1 MSKFKFVTLSILGI
15 LTLGLVSGC
24 GPKEDIPT
32 EFSRTNPRIIDEISL
47 ESEPVKLKKPFTIL
61 TEEGETPEE
70 LKYENATLNTNEF
83 ENLYEAIRIAGQ
95 NATNSNK
102 LQVQDANFTQV
113 FIRQRASNWFVF
125 DGHDYIGTDASK
137 GAKEYIDA
145 NSDAY
150 AITGSG
156 SQYAYLGREDY
167 VSEMSLQ
174 ENKLELNAGAYNY
187 MFSKNGVGQG
197 ENQTNI
203 NGFSYVDATVRLS
216 EMKYRPSTDGDGWN
230 AYIFINLGA
239 GISADLGLIGNLMGD
254 TVQWRLFRNCQ
265 SQTHSSQ
272 GFLTFPDLGTV
283 TESTH
288 YDPTTGEYSGFDDLH
303 FEVVGLSYGWI
314 LNITNLRTGQVF
326 TLNDL
331 HYEEDGTTP
340 LVENSE
346 QCYFTVL
353 VASSYCPVVGTV
365 WNWDC
370 GASTTNVLWE
380 NITMQRYVDDN
391 IETYRNATEDKK
403 VLFTPD
409 SEYLRDGY
417 SQGAFAASFE
427 FGTYEE
433 DGTYASGAT
442 YQKGDHYLSQ
452 TVSYTNP
459 WEE

>member
-1 MSKFKFVTLSILGI
+1 MSKFKFITLSILGI

-32 EFSRTNPRIIDEISL
+32 EFSRTNPRIINEISL
-47 ESEPVKLKKPFTIL
+47 ESEPVKLKKPFIIL

-70 LKYENATLNTNEF
+70 LQYENVTLNTNEF

-125 DGHDYIGTDASK
+125 DGHDYVGTDASK

-265 SQTHSSQ
+265 SQTHGSQ
-272 GFLTFPDLGTV
+272 GFHLFP
-283 TESTH
+283 
-288 YDPTTGEYSGFDDLH
+288 
-303 FEVVGLSYGWI
+303 LSRSSD
-314 LNITNLRTGQVF
+314 NPQAETGQMKAASAIAVRENSSDPSSDPLPLQHSTVLHAF
-326 TLNDL
+326 LSWHNDL
-331 HYEEDGTTP
+331 SRNNRRREKRKRNP
-340 LVENSE
+340 
-346 QCYFTVL
+346 
-353 VASSYCPVVGTV
+353 ASLRILSSHCTICR
-365 WNWDC
+365 D
-370 GASTTNVLWE
+370 WE
-380 NITMQRYVDDN
+380 
-391 IETYRNATEDKK
+391 
-403 VLFTPD
+403 
-409 SEYLRDGY
+409 
-417 SQGAFAASFE
+417 
-427 FGTYEE
+427 
-433 DGTYASGAT
+433 SG
-442 YQKGDHYLSQ
+442 H
-452 TVSYTNP
+452 SYTHS
-459 WEE
+459 